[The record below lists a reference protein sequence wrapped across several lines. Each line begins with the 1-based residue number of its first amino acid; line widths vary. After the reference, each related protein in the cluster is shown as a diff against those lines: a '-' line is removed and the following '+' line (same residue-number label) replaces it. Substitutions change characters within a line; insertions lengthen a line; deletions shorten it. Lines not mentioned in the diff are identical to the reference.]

1 MARQSTGLG
10 TPIAMFGIL
19 AAGLLIVL
27 SKKKTDV
34 PAKSP
39 ATGRVLTAEQQGSI
53 ATALQALGVD
63 AGGSVK
69 KRATPTAVERA
80 RSLARTLSAAGF
92 PEAAATLNSYAALA
106 EKAPG

>member
-27 SKKKTDV
+27 SKKPAV

-39 ATGRVLTAEQQGSI
+39 STGAMLTADQQATI
-53 ATALQALGVD
+53 AAALQALGID
-63 AGGSVK
+63 ASGK
-69 KRATPTAVERA
+69 ATRRATPTAVERA

-92 PEAAATLNSYAALA
+92 PEAASTLNTYAALA
-106 EKAPG
+106 EKAPT